1 LSGCILSINLAKISL
16 SERSKVKD
24 RFNHII
30 DVLEI
35 KYVLASKR
43 SVITPVELAR
53 TLEQKDI
60 LIQVNSGHFYAGD
73 PFKRI
78 EPGNFYLIPRDS
90 VINFRHGVGPY
101 EVIGSEG
108 FTSPEQRE
116 RYLKPIAPN
125 TPISENED
133 VFTILGFE
141 VLIHG
146 AIPFLSMLEIPAM
159 DMGRNPEM
167 EELTHKIMNEV
178 YGDELG
184 KTTLIKKYTEEL
196 LIQVCRYIFKENKLH
211 ESILKLDYVLDKRL
225 INIIQFIQDNL
236 DKDLS
241 NSNIARLAY
250 VSKDYIGQFFKS
262 MTNHNLQDYIE
273 SRRLEHAHFLLRSSS
288 DSIQE
293 ISQKVGFTDAAYFS
307 RRFKIRFK
315 QNAREVRR
323 SDILSL

>member
-1 LSGCILSINLAKISL
+1 LSACILSINLAKIRV
-16 SERSKVKD
+16 SEKSKVKD

-43 SVITPVELAR
+43 VVIKPVELSR

-60 LIQVNSGHFYAGD
+60 LIQVNSGHFYSGE
-73 PFKRI
+73 PYKRI
-78 EPGNFYLIPRDS
+78 EPGHFYLIPRGS
-90 VINFRHGVGPY
+90 VINFRHGSGPY

-108 FTSPEQRE
+108 FISPEQRE
-116 RYLKPIAPN
+116 KYLQ
-125 TPISENED
+125 PISPETTFNENQD

-159 DMGRNPEM
+159 DIGLNPEM
-167 EELTHKIMNEV
+167 ESLTNRIMNEV

-184 KTTLIKKYTEEL
+184 KNTMIKKYTEEL
-196 LIQVCRYIFKENKLH
+196 LIQVCRYIYKENKLH
-211 ESILKLDYVLDKRL
+211 ESIQKLDYVLDKRL
-225 INIIQFIQDNL
+225 INIIQYIQDNL

-273 SRRLEHAHFLLRSSS
+273 SRRLDQAHFLLRSSS

-307 RRFKIRFK
+307 RRFKLRFK

-323 SDILSL
+323 SDILSM

>member
-1 LSGCILSINLAKISL
+1 M
-16 SERSKVKD
+16 KD

-43 SVITPVELAR
+43 KVIKPVELSR

-60 LIQVNSGHFYAGD
+60 LIQVNSGHFYSGD
-73 PFKRI
+73 PYKRI
-78 EPGNFYLIPRDS
+78 EPGHFYLIPRDS
-90 VINFRHGVGPY
+90 IINFRHGSGPY
-101 EVIGSEG
+101 ETIGSEG

-116 RYLKPIAPN
+116 RYLKPIAPDA
-125 TPISENED
+125 PVRDDED

-146 AIPFLSMLEIPAM
+146 AIPFLSMLEIPAL
-159 DMGRNPEM
+159 DMGVQNEM
-167 EELTHKIMNEV
+167 ESITGKIMSEV

-184 KTTLIKKYTEEL
+184 KNTLIKKYTEEML
-196 LIQVCRYIFKENKLH
+196 VQVCRYIYKENKLH
-211 ESILKLDYVLDKRL
+211 ESIKKLDYVLDKRL
-225 INIIQFIQDNL
+225 ISIIQFIQGNL

-293 ISQKVGFTDAAYFS
+293 ISQKVGFADAAYFS
-307 RRFKIRFK
+307 RRFKLRFK